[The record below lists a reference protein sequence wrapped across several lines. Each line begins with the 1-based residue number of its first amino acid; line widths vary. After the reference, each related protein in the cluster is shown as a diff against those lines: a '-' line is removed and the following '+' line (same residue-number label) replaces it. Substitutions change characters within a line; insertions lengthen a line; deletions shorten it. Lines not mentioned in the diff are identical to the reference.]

1 MVSFISLAIGAG
13 LGYLSL
19 YALVWLV
26 YAGAGLVR
34 ESPPLA
40 WEPADVQARVLTVGD
55 APGVVQRTVDSL
67 PETLGSVYVVSEQ
80 PLNIDG
86 ADVRVVDEEFS
97 CDAVHKGRAL
107 EWARRN
113 IPTEEEYVLFLDEDT
128 IVEEF
133 AGVPDADIVQ
143 FAEKPQPDGSLAAWL
158 TEVFRVGNGV
168 ERAGFGKHVPL
179 LGRLVPI
186 YAWGGGIAI
195 RKSTEDA
202 VGWERETIVED
213 SAFMRDAIAAGHSYA
228 VRMTRFE
235 NRAPPNLRKMVSQ
248 RRRWGSGRLRDAR
261 QRPFGYRLLLYFH
274 TLGRPLLSFSLLLVV
289 AGLLV
294 SPVRELVGGLAL
306 LILGFLLLWT
316 LLGWRVYAETGRP
329 WLLPALLAALPIT
342 TAANG
347 AGDLYALLSPASE
360 FETTGEGDG

>member
-1 MVSFISLAIGAG
+1 MVSFISLALGAG
-13 LGYLSL
+13 LGYLTL

-26 YAGAGLVR
+26 YAGAGLLR
-34 ESPPLA
+34 ESPPVE
-40 WEPADVQARVLTVGD
+40 WEPAEVQARVLTVGD
-55 APGVVQRTVDSL
+55 APRVVQRTVDSL

-80 PLNIDG
+80 PLEIDG
-86 ADVRVVDEEFS
+86 AEVRVVDEEFT
-97 CDAVHKGRAL
+97 CEAIDKGRAL
-107 EWARRN
+107 EWARRTL
-113 IPTEEEYVLFLDEDT
+113 PTEEEYVLFLDEDT
-128 IVEEF
+128 VVEEF
-133 AGVPDADIVQ
+133 AGLPDADIVQ

-168 ERAGFGKHVPL
+168 ERAGFGKRVPL

-186 YAWGGGIAI
+186 YCWGGGGAV

-202 VGWERETIVED
+202 VTWERETIVED

-235 NRAPPNLRKMVSQ
+235 NRAPPNLQKMVSQ

-261 QRPFGYRLLLYFH
+261 QRPLGYRLLLYFH

-294 SPVRELVGGLAL
+294 SPTGLTVLAL
-306 LILGFLLLWT
+306 LVLGFLLLWT
-316 LLGWRVYAETGRP
+316 LLGWRVYADTGRP
-329 WLLPALLAALPIT
+329 WLLPALLLALPLT

-347 AGDLYALLSPASE
+347 AGDLYALLSPVSE
-360 FETTGEGDG
+360 FETTGEGEP

>member
-1 MVSFISLAIGAG
+1 MLGLAAG
-13 LGYLSL
+13 LGYLTL

-34 ESPPLA
+34 DSPPLA
-40 WEPADVQARVLTVGD
+40 WEPADVQARILTVGD
-55 APGVVQRTVDSL
+55 APAVVQRTVDSL

-80 PLNIDG
+80 SLEVDG
-86 ADVRVVDEEFS
+86 AVVRVVDEGFS
-97 CDAVHKGRAL
+97 CGAVHKGRAL
-107 EWARRN
+107 EWARRTL
-113 IPTEEEYVLFLDEDT
+113 PTEEEYVLFLDEDT

-168 ERAGFGKHVPL
+168 ERAGFGKRVPL

-186 YAWGGGIAI
+186 YAWGGGLAV

-202 VGWERETIVED
+202 VGWERKTIVED
-213 SAFMRDAIAAGHSYA
+213 SAFMREAIAAGHSYA
-228 VRMTRFE
+228 VRMTRFA

-261 QRPFGYRLLLYFH
+261 QRPLGYRLLLYFH
-274 TLGRPLLSFSLLLVV
+274 TLGRPLLSFSLLLV
-289 AGLLV
+289 AGGLLAG
-294 SPVRELVGGLAL
+294 SGGLVAVLAL
-306 LILGFLLLWT
+306 VVLGFLLLWT
-316 LLGWRVYAETGRP
+316 LLGWRVYADRW
-329 WLLPALLAALPIT
+329 WLLPVLLVSLPLT

-347 AGDLYALLSPASE
+347 AGDLYALLSPVEE
-360 FETTGEGDG
+360 FQTTGDGEGNA